1 MKVLKKKLKFIY
13 MISNCIIIW
22 NRDISMCFWKRIL
35 RFIGKDYILFV
46 KKIGCLSFGCFI
58 WDVKVLYIFLILN
71 YFEKKIG

>member
-1 MKVLKKKLKFIY
+1 
-13 MISNCIIIW
+13 MIDNCIIIW

-58 WDVKVLYIFLILN
+58 WDVKVLYIFFNFKLFWKKKLDN
-71 YFEKKIG
+71 DFGYFI